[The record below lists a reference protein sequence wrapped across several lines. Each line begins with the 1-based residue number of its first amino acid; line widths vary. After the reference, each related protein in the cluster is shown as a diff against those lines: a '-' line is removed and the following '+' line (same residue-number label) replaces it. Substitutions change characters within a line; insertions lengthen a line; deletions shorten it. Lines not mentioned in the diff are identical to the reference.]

1 LGVEEDFASIGGAR
15 SLAEEEMHRDSK
27 FAVEM
32 KKSSR
37 AAAVRIGSCF
47 QAQGFDEFLCGV

>member
-1 LGVEEDFASIGGAR
+1 VSIGGAR
-15 SLAEEEMHRDSK
+15 SLAEEEMQRDSK
-27 FAVEM
+27 CAVET

-47 QAQGFDEFLCGV
+47 PGQGFDEFFCGV

>member
-1 LGVEEDFASIGGAR
+1 
-15 SLAEEEMHRDSK
+15 MQRDPK

-47 QAQGFDEFLCGV
+47 SGQGFDEFLCGV

>member
-1 LGVEEDFASIGGAR
+1 
-15 SLAEEEMHRDSK
+15 MQRDSK

-47 QAQGFDEFLCGV
+47 PGQGFDEFLCGV

>member
-1 LGVEEDFASIGGAR
+1 
-15 SLAEEEMHRDSK
+15 
-27 FAVEM
+27 M

-47 QAQGFDEFLCGV
+47 PGQGFDEFLCGV